1 MNTDIDPIPLI
12 GQAEAD
18 PLADD
23 LTSDGAAL
31 NDADDGEP
39 EVLPDDPDIDGADA
53 STQPS

>member
-31 NDADDGEP
+31 NDADEGEP

-53 STQPS
+53 STEPS

>member
-1 MNTDIDPIPLI
+1 MTNDLDPIPLI
-12 GQAEAD
+12 GQTEAD

-31 NDADDGEP
+31 NYADDGEP

-53 STQPS
+53 STEPS